1 MMQRFKVQGS
11 RLKVVPLNLE
21 PPTLNGFTLVELV
34 IAMAI
39 LSVGLVGSMRVFP
52 VGLRASAQ
60 SEMSSR
66 AAIAAQR
73 TIESL
78 KLQPC
83 DELAEE
89 RQTLEDLTVTTR
101 LGQPRSTQLVDPSR
115 LKVVETTVEWTR
127 DGRSRALTFVT
138 YVRCP
143 PA

>member
-1 MMQRFKVQGS
+1 MT
-11 RLKVVPLNLE
+11 LKFPISDF
-21 PPTLNGFTLVELV
+21 GFRIEQSAIRNPQSAFSLVELV

-60 SEMSSR
+60 SEMNSR

-78 KLQPC
+78 KLKPC
-83 DELAEE
+83 DDLAEE
-89 RQTLEDLTVTTR
+89 RRTLEDLTVTPR
-101 LGQPRSTQLVDPSR
+101 LGQPRGTQLVDPSR
-115 LKVVETTVEWTR
+115 LKMVEATVEWTHDR
-127 DGRSRALTFVT
+127 RSRALTFVT

-143 PA
+143 PP